1 MELWREYEEN
11 MNQSSVWWHTLYGR
25 QNLTSQAENGPLL
38 DEIGQTRPGAVPAV
52 SWWQVGQEVLGM
64 SEWPEGQRVDPH
76 SMVHLGDFDYKD
88 RDDGNFLGEG
98 FSNAHS
104 AAHEQYEG
112 GNEDKY
118 RVTIQVDSNLPLT
131 SKQKL
136 HFSKWDSYKN

>member
-88 RDDGNFLGEG
+88 RDDGNFLGDG

-118 RVTIQVDSNLPLT
+118 RVKIQVDSDIPLM
-131 SKQKL
+131 SKRR
-136 HFSKWDSYKN
+136 FCCIV